1 MEAYSKDMLRGVGA
15 GDDGEEKVQR
25 SASRTEEVDLSLGLS
40 LGGRFGAERRSGDGL
55 AGSSSAV
62 SIQEVAPAPPA
73 PVIRTNTAP
82 TMVYAGAGSSTA
94 TAFLR
99 NGAVVQR
106 SATTPTMAYAGAGSS
121 TATAFLRNGAVVQ
134 PSATVPQGSGVPVNG
149 VVVEP
154 LALLRATVSAFLGS
168 AGQVRPSATPGS
180 CFPLT
185 LSSIKE
191 EPVAN
196 MPSQGSPAGQG
207 ILTNGGIRNHGSLPA
222 GIEGWLRMR
231 KSKNLKRL
239 ETKRRIQGL
248 KPSMIPDASQGSFLP
263 RMPKRQNA
271 DLKGTPGAEGR
282 SLSAAVMSWPVG
294 TNGVVATASSSAS
307 AVVAAALG
315 SGGERQ
321 HAPDMP
327 AMMVQEMPLVW
338 TIGLPNGRRAVGWL
352 YEYSKVDEVRIKCVC
367 HGSFFNPAQFVEHAG
382 GGQVANPLRSILVK
396 PPY

>member
-82 TMVYAGAGSSTA
+82 TMMYAGAGSSTA

-196 MPSQGSPAGQG
+196 LPSQGSPAGQG

-248 KPSMIPDASQGSFLP
+248 KPSMIPDASQ
-263 RMPKRQNA
+263 
-271 DLKGTPGAEGR
+271 GTPGAEGR

-352 YEYSKVDEVRIKCVC
+352 YEYSKVDDVRIKCVC

-382 GGQVANPLRSILVK
+382 GGQVANSLRSILVK